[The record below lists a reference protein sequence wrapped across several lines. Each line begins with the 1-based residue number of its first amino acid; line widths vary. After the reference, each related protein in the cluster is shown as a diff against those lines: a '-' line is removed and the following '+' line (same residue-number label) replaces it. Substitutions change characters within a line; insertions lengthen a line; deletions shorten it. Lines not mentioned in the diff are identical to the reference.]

1 MKLGNPTP
9 HEIRIQVDKDIRNIA
24 EQMYRIGAISEIEK
38 KIKEL
43 TITDRTIFEWLK
55 KLTKQ
60 KELKHKN
67 NRYSLTDKIG
77 QEYEIF
83 EALYGS
89 WMLNE
94 LTRTFPLKMK
104 FEDNLEELVKMFG
117 TLVVYTFLRYL
128 EPDQTNNRFSI
139 HLRQGNHQI
148 FPLRRND
155 KRKYRKQWCN
165 SAIPLSSML
174 HVFEGLVGLVDF
186 EKRRSSGTIDSE
198 SEGYAD
204 RELSAVDFARFKNQF
219 IAKYRD
225 TYKIIRKQ
233 DDKFINTWLKNSP
246 RT

>member
-1 MKLGNPTP
+1 MN
-9 HEIRIQVDKDIRNIA
+9 
-24 EQMYRIGAISEIEK
+24 
-38 KIKEL
+38 
-43 TITDRTIFEWLK
+43 

-60 KELKHKN
+60 NELKHEN

-83 EALYGS
+83 EALYGG
-89 WMLNE
+89 WILNE

-139 HLRQGNHQI
+139 HLRQGNQQI

-174 HVFEGLVGLVDF
+174 HVFEGLLGLVEF
-186 EKRRSSGTIDSE
+186 EKRLSSGPIDSE
-198 SEGYAD
+198 YEGYAD
-204 RELSAVDFARFKNQF
+204 RELSAVDFARVKNQF

-225 TYKIIRKQ
+225 IYKTIRKQ
-233 DDKFINTWLKNSP
+233 DNKFTNTWLKNSRP
-246 RT
+246 A